1 MCEHAINELLQTEF
15 GYLTAICTRPGD
27 GRLSITVGLANTLA
41 VDGET
46 VCFCSFSQGK
56 MLKKHVP
63 LPCVQVLPP
72 VTDSLEPLFEQL
84 HEVLQLDTFF
94 FVDNV
99 TAMVQNEGDRRPE
112 RKTEV
117 LTRLRECAVRYD
129 AHVVVSDLF
138 AHGWDGDDRYPIP
151 REALALCDHAYIAYK
166 ESVSADTVDDIGLPV
181 IQWKEIV

>member
-1 MCEHAINELLQTEF
+1 MYKNATNELLQTEF
-15 GYLTAICTRPGD
+15 GYLTAIATRPGD
-27 GRLSITVGLANTLA
+27 GRLSITMGLANQLA
-41 VDGET
+41 LHGER

-72 VTDSLEPLFEQL
+72 TADLELLFDQL
-84 HEVLQLDTFF
+84 HGVLQLDTFL

-99 TAMVQNEGDRRPE
+99 TAMMQTEGDRRPE

-138 AHGWDGDDRYPIP
+138 AHGWDGDNRYPIP

-166 ESVSADTVDDIGLPV
+166 DPIGPEMVDGIELPV
-181 IQWKEIV
+181 IQWKKIV